1 MEVIPFLIAAVKEQ
15 HQTIQA
21 MQAQLD
27 NCCNAGNRQSNPN
40 NSEQGNSSF
49 IDVELKNS
57 KSIILN
63 QNVPNPFA
71 EQTTISY
78 FLTDD
83 VRKAQIFF
91 YDSKGVILKIV
102 DINEKG
108 AGQLN
113 VYASDLSS
121 GNYTYSLIA
130 DGKLVETKKMVK
142 TN

>member
-1 MEVIPFLIAAVKEQ
+1 
-15 HQTIQA
+15 
-21 MQAQLD
+21 MQAQLS
-27 NCCNAGNRQSNPN
+27 NCCGGGNRNSNTDG
-40 NSEQGNSSF
+40 EHGNFTSL
-49 IDVELKNS
+49 DVELKNA

-83 VRKAQIFF
+83 VKKAQIFF
-91 YDSKGVILKIV
+91 YDNQGVILKIV
-102 DINEKG
+102 DVNEKG

-113 VYASDLSS
+113 VYAADLSS
-121 GNYTYSLIA
+121 GSYTYSLIA
-130 DGKLVETKKMVK
+130 DGKLIETKKMVK